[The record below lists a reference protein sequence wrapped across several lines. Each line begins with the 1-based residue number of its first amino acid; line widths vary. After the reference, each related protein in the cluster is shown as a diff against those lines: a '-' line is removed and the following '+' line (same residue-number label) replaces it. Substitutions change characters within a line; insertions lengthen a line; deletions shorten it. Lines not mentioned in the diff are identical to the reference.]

1 MASRLKNMPY
11 TIHTAGPPDFPEIT
25 DVWEA
30 SVRATHHF
38 LAEQDIQYFKPLI
51 LNEYLYH
58 VRLFCVRN
66 EQQQITGFLGLS
78 DDKIEMLFLHPS
90 VHGKGIARE
99 LVNYAIHEHNIRKV
113 DVNEQNEQAV
123 GFYKHMGFEV
133 VDRSPVDSLGKPF
146 PILFMQWKP

>member
-1 MASRLKNMPY
+1 M
-11 TIHTAGPPDFPEIT
+11 IHNTTPADFPEIT
-25 DVWEA
+25 EVWEA

-38 LAEQDIQYFKPLI
+38 ISEKDIQYFKPLI
-51 LNEYLYH
+51 LNEYLHH

-66 EQQQITGFLGLS
+66 EQNMITGFLGLS

-90 VHGKGIARE
+90 AFGKGIGKK
-99 LVNYAIHEHNIRKV
+99 LVDYAVNEHKILKV

-123 GFYKHMGFEV
+123 SFYKHMGFEV

-146 PILFMQWKP
+146 PILFMQWKK

>member
-1 MASRLKNMPY
+1 M
-11 TIHTAGPPDFPEIT
+11 IHHTTPADFPEIT
-25 DVWEA
+25 EVWEA

-38 LAEQDIQYFKPLI
+38 LEEKDIQYFKPLI

-66 EQQQITGFLGLS
+66 EQKQITGFLGLS

-90 VHGKGIARE
+90 VCGQGIGRM
-99 LVNYAIHEHNIRKV
+99 LVNYAISEHNIQKV

-133 VDRSPVDSLGKPF
+133 VDRSPVDGLGKPF
-146 PILFMQWKP
+146 PILFMQWKQ

>member
-1 MASRLKNMPY
+1 M
-11 TIHTAGPPDFPEIT
+11 IHPTTPADFPEIVE
-25 DVWEA
+25 VWEA
-30 SVRATHHF
+30 SVKATHHF
-38 LAEQDIQYFKPLI
+38 ITEKDIQYFKPLI
-51 LNEYLYH
+51 LREYLYH

-66 EQQQITGFLGLS
+66 EQNQITGFLGLS

-90 VHGKGIARE
+90 AFGKGIGRI
-99 LVNYAIHEHNIRKV
+99 LVNYAVNDHNILKV

-146 PILFMQWKP
+146 PILFMQRTR

>member
-1 MASRLKNMPY
+1 MIY
-11 TIHTAGPPDFPEIT
+11 TTTPSDFPEIT

-38 LAEQDIQYFKPLI
+38 LEEKDIQYFKPLI

-66 EQQQITGFLGLS
+66 DQRQITGFLGLS

-90 VHGKGIARE
+90 VIGKGIGKM
-99 LVNYAIHEHNIRKV
+99 LVRHAIHDHNIRKV

-123 GFYKHMGFEV
+123 SFYKHMGFEV
-133 VDRSPVDSLGKPF
+133 IDRSPVDGLGKPF
-146 PILFMQWKP
+146 PILFMQWKQ